1 LPRVGGWRKLGAM
14 RAAYRV
20 LAMLVAIGVVVQ
32 VAVVAWGWFAV
43 LHKVDDGGT
52 FAKGGETAGMSAH
65 GLIGFDIIPLI
76 AFLLLIV
83 LFAAK
88 IPGGVKWALIV
99 FGDTVLQVL
108 LALLSGPAPVIGALH
123 GINALALAAFA
134 SIAMRKA
141 RLAAT
146 DTGPSPVAAT

>member
-1 LPRVGGWRKLGAM
+1 MMIGEPIITEGGGVM
-14 RAAYRV
+14 RAAYRI

-32 VAVVAWGWFAV
+32 VAVVAWGWFSV
-43 LHKVDDGGT
+43 LHTVDDGGA
-52 FAKGGETAGMSAH
+52 FAKGDETAGMTAH
-65 GLIGFDIIPLI
+65 GVIGFMIMPII
-76 AFLLLIV
+76 ALLLLV
-83 LFAAK
+83 VSFFAR

-108 LALLSGPAPVIGALH
+108 LAIVSGPAPVIGALH
-123 GINALALAAFA
+123 GINALALATFA

-146 DTGPSPVAAT
+146 PTSAVV

>member
-1 LPRVGGWRKLGAM
+1 M
-14 RAAYRV
+14 RAAYRI

-32 VAVVAWGWFAV
+32 VAVIAWGWFDV
-43 LHKVDDGGT
+43 LHTVDDGGT
-52 FAKGGETAGMSAH
+52 FAKGDETAGMTTH
-65 GLIGFDIIPLI
+65 GVIGFMIMPVI
-76 AFLLLIV
+76 ALLLLIV
-83 LFAAK
+83 SFFAK

-99 FGDTVLQVL
+99 FGDTVLQVV
-108 LALLSGPAPVIGALH
+108 LAIISGPAPIIGALH

-146 DTGPSPVAAT
+146 PAEPVPA

>member
-1 LPRVGGWRKLGAM
+1 M
-14 RAAYRV
+14 RAAYRI

-32 VAVVAWGWFAV
+32 VAVVAWGWFSV

-52 FAKGGETAGMSAH
+52 FAKGGETAGMTAH
-65 GLIGFDIIPLI
+65 GVIGFMIMPIIAL
-76 AFLLLIV
+76 LLLIV
-83 LFAAK
+83 SFFAK

-108 LALLSGPAPVIGALH
+108 LAVISGPAPVVGALH
-123 GINALALAAFA
+123 GINALALAALA

-141 RLAAT
+141 RLAT
-146 DTGPSPVAAT
+146 TGTGPSPVPAT

>member
-1 LPRVGGWRKLGAM
+1 M

-32 VAVVAWGWFAV
+32 VAVVAWGWFSV

-52 FAKGGETAGMSAH
+52 FVKGGETAGMEAH
-65 GLIGFDIIPLI
+65 GVIGFMIMPLI
-76 AFLLLIV
+76 ALLLLIV
-83 LFAAK
+83 SFFAK

-99 FGDTVLQVL
+99 FGDTVLQIL
-108 LALLSGPAPVIGALH
+108 LAVISGPAPVVGALH
-123 GINALALAAFA
+123 GINALALAVLA

-141 RLAAT
+141 RLATT
-146 DTGPSPVAAT
+146 DTTPSAVPAT